1 MGLGVWRLG
10 CMFGV
15 RGDTVWVCRL
25 WSWVSG
31 LCRLFWGIGSWVVG
45 LWEGCLRVGDL
56 ILDCSMKAR
65 VWRHEEEEENEGEA

>member
-1 MGLGVWRLG
+1 M
-10 CMFGV
+10 
-15 RGDTVWVCRL
+15 
-25 WSWVSG
+25 
-31 LCRLFWGIGSWVVG
+31 G